1 MSKRHQFEKG
11 HPWRFKAEGEHPLNS
26 PLTIRLTENQKEQIK
41 KVPNWQGLLRDYI
54 DELIENNID
63 CT

>member
-1 MSKRHQFEKG
+1 VEKNKFKRNN
-11 HPWRFKAEGEHPLNS
+11 PWRFKAEGEHSLNS

-41 KVPNWQGLLRDYI
+41 KVPNWQGLLRDCI
-54 DELIENNID
+54 NKLIENNID